1 MKCAVHTDVDA
12 TGYCRN
18 CGKPM
23 CPVCVRPVRD
33 VLYCEDCLASVM
45 GHPAHVRPGRS
56 RLRALE
62 RLSTGQ
68 ALQCALPPGWF
79 RPSPAG
85 MGPNPALA
93 FFLGFLPGLG
103 AFYNEQ
109 YGKGMIHLA
118 IFLFLFILGVDGAL
132 SGGAE
137 AALWIC
143 IAALWV
149 YMPIDAYRTAQGQA
163 RRTDLE
169 RSAGIVQQGQTGRTI
184 PDHRHRRVVA
194 AAQFRLVSVVAHP
207 AVLAGDSD
215 RRRNADV
222 PQRRAMRRVR
232 RPSRRLPNSGEVG
245 LTDR

>member
-23 CPVCVRPVRD
+23 CAVCVRPVRD

-45 GHPAHVRPGRS
+45 GIPAP
-56 RLRALE
+56 A
-62 RLSTGQ
+62 
-68 ALQCALPPGWF
+68 A
-79 RPSPAG
+79 PAG
-85 MGPNPALA
+85 AFAPDAVSGQVPAPVPVVPRASVGAGPNPALA

-109 YGKGMIHLA
+109 YGKGVIHLS

-149 YMPIDAYRTAQGQA
+149 YMPIDAYRTAKAKAAGQVL
-163 RRTDLE
+163 DDPLE
-169 RSAGIVQQGQTGRTI
+169 NFSKGKPVGPFLIIAIGVLLLLHNFDWFPWWRIQQFWPVILIV
-184 PDHRHRRVVA
+184 
-194 AAQFRLVSVVAHP
+194 
-207 AVLAGDSD
+207 
-215 RRRNADV
+215 
-222 PQRRAMRRVR
+222 
-232 RPSRRLPNSGEVG
+232 VG
-245 LTDR
+245 LLMFRKRLGGRP